1 MFIGKLYLVLRKSA
15 MRSIEFYKE
24 NKKRWEFIQSIFLPM
39 NSKENSV

>member
-1 MFIGKLYLVLRKSA
+1 

-24 NKKRWEFIQSIFLPM
+24 NKKRGEFIQSIFLPM

>member
-1 MFIGKLYLVLRKSA
+1 

-39 NSKENSV
+39 NPKENSV